1 MQNFLDASGLNRYT
15 QALKGGQ
22 LVVGRAKDSSNADYA
37 EDASTAFYAS
47 HVPATGILGV
57 IPLANIPH
65 GAIEKLVKVANNT
78 AMLALTTDDV
88 QNGDSVLTIDNNH
101 MYIVTDQDQLGN
113 MAAFTEYSAG
123 TATHAL
129 EADKATHATS
139 ADTADEAKHAASAD
153 KADEATHAASA
164 DTATNV
170 EWTGVQNKPTEFKPE
185 LHTQDASTIT
195 KLTGYQEAESASAV
209 TANDSLITALGKIEK
224 KADDAAKSAGF
235 HTQDGSTIVGLDG
248 YNGPASTYTGVASN
262 DSLESA
268 LAKIEKKA
276 LDSSNTADWE
286 SITNKPTTY
295 DASIVMMGGYEKKDG
310 DVTESDNALTTVGK
324 VEKKVDDVTTAFEGH
339 THGAA
344 DVSTM
349 AGYNGAAASYSAVVA
364 GDTLNQAIAKIEK
377 KALDSSNSAD
387 WYNIVNKPAEF
398 TPENHAATKVTS
410 LGTYSKASSVENV
423 VADDSLV
430 VALGKIEKKADDAAD
445 EPISAATIDAIVN
458 STYQS

>member
-22 LVVGRAKDSSNADYA
+22 LIAGRAVDSSKADYA
-37 EDASTAFYAS
+37 KDASTAFYAS
-47 HVPATGILGV
+47 HASATGLIGV
-57 IPLANIPH
+57 IPLANIPQ
-65 GAIEKLVKVANNT
+65 GAIERLVKVANQQ
-78 AMLALTTDDV
+78 AMLALDGSKV
-88 QNGDSVLTIDNNH
+88 QNGDSVLTTDNNR
-101 MYIVTDQDQLGN
+101 MYIVIDEDKLGS
-113 MAAFTEYSAG
+113 MDAFTEYSAG
-123 TATHAL
+123 TATKAL
-129 EADKATHATS
+129 QADNAT
-139 ADTADEAKHAASAD
+139 HAASAD
-153 KADEATHAASA
+153 TANEATHAASANNANEAEHAASA

-170 EWTGVQNKPTEFKPE
+170 AWTGVLNKPTEFKPE

-195 KLTGYQEAESASAV
+195 KLTGYQEAVSASDV
-209 TANDSLITALGKIEK
+209 TADDSLIAALGKIEK

-235 HTQDGSTIVGLDG
+235 HTQDGSTIIGLAG
-248 YNGPASTYTGVASN
+248 YSGPAAAYTGVASN

-295 DASIVMMGGYEKKDG
+295 DASIVIMDGYEKKDG
-310 DVTESDNALTTVGK
+310 NVADTDSVLTAVGK
-324 VEKKVDDVTTAFEGH
+324 VEKKVDDVTTSFEGH

-349 AGYNGAAASYSAVVA
+349 AGYSGPAASYSAVVT

-387 WYNIVNKPAEF
+387 WDNIVDKPAEF
-398 TPENHAATKVTS
+398 TPEDHAATKVTS
-410 LGTYSKASSVENV
+410 LGTYSKASTVEDV
-423 VADDSLV
+423 VVGDSLV
-430 VALGKIEKKADDAAD
+430 IALGKIEKKADEAAD
-445 EPISAATIDAIVN
+445 EPISASTIDAIVN
-458 STYQS
+458 GTY

>member
-22 LVVGRAKDSSNADYA
+22 LIAGRAKDSSNADYA

-57 IPLANIPH
+57 IPLANIPQ
-65 GAIEKLVKVANNT
+65 GAMERLVKVANNT
-78 AMLALTTDDV
+78 AMLALKAGDV

-101 MYIVTDQDQLGN
+101 MYIVTNDASLGS
-113 MAAFTEYSAG
+113 MDAFTEYSAG

-139 ADTADEAKHAASAD
+139 ADTAN
-153 KADEATHAASA
+153 EATHAASA
-164 DTATNV
+164 NTATNV
-170 EWTGVQNKPTEFKPE
+170 EWTGVLNKPTEFTPT

-195 KLTGYQEAESASAV
+195 KLTGYQEAVSASNV
-209 TANDSLITALGKIEK
+209 TADDSLIAALGKIEK

-248 YNGPASTYTGVASN
+248 YSGPAASYSGVVAGDTLN
-262 DSLESA
+262 QA

-276 LDSSNTADWE
+276 LDSSNTADWG

-295 DASIVMMGGYEKKDG
+295 DASIVMMGNYEKKDG
-310 DVTESDNALTTVGK
+310 NVANTDSVLTAVGK
-324 VEKKVDDVTTAFEGH
+324 VEKKVDDVKTAFEGH

-349 AGYNGAAASYSAVVA
+349 AGYTGPADSYSAVVA

-387 WYNIVNKPAEF
+387 WNNIVNKPAEF
-398 TPENHAATKVTS
+398 TPEDHAATKVTS
-410 LGTYSKASSVENV
+410 LGTYSKASTVENV
-423 VADDSLV
+423 VVGDSLV
-430 VALGKIEKKADDAAD
+430 IALGKIEKKADEAAD
-445 EPISAATIDAIVN
+445 EPIPASTIDAIVN
-458 STYQS
+458 GTYQS

>member
-22 LVVGRAKDSSNADYA
+22 LIVGRAKDSSNADYA
-37 EDASTAFYAS
+37 KDASTAFYAS
-47 HVPATGILGV
+47 HVPATGLIGV
-57 IPLANIPH
+57 IPLANIPQ

-101 MYIVTDQDQLGN
+101 MYIVTDEGKLGT
-113 MAAFTEYSAG
+113 MDAFTEYSAG

-129 EADKATHATS
+129 EAD
-139 ADTADEAKHAASAD
+139 
-153 KADEATHAASA
+153 EATHAISA
-164 DTATNV
+164 DKATNV
-170 EWTGVQNKPTEFKPE
+170 EWTGVLNKPTEFKPE

-209 TANDSLITALGKIEK
+209 TADDSLITALGKIEK
-224 KADDAAKSAGF
+224 KADDAAKTAGF
-235 HTQDGSTIVGLDG
+235 HTQDGSTIIGLDG
-248 YNGPASTYTGVASN
+248 YDGPAAAYTGVASN

-276 LDSSNTADWE
+276 LDSSNTADWG

-295 DASIVMMGGYEKKDG
+295 DANIVMMGNYEKKDG
-310 DVTESDNALTTVGK
+310 NVADTDSVLTAVGK

-349 AGYNGAAASYSAVVA
+349 AGYNGPADSYSAVVA

-377 KALDSSNSAD
+377 KALDSSNSANWD
-387 WYNIVNKPAEF
+387 NIVNKPLEF
-398 TPENHAATKVTS
+398 TPEDHAATKVTS
-410 LGTYSKASSVENV
+410 LGTYSKASTVED
-423 VADDSLV
+423 VAVGDSLV
-430 VALGKIEKKADDAAD
+430 VALGKIEKKADNAAD
-445 EPISAATIDAIVN
+445 EPIPASTIDAIVN
-458 STYQS
+458 GTY

>member
-1 MQNFLDASGLNRYT
+1 MQKFLDASGLNRYT

-22 LVVGRAKDSSNADYA
+22 LIAGRAKDSSNADYA
-37 EDASTAFYAS
+37 KDASTAFYAS
-47 HVPATGILGV
+47 HASALGLIGV
-57 IPLANIPH
+57 IPLANIPQ
-65 GAIEKLVKVANNT
+65 GAIEKLVKVADAS
-78 AMLALTTDDV
+78 AMLELDKNEV

-101 MYIVTDQDQLGN
+101 MYIVTDEDKLGT
-113 MAAFTEYSAG
+113 MDAFTEYSAG

-129 EADKATHATS
+129 EAD
-139 ADTADEAKHAASAD
+139 EAKHAASAD
-153 KADEATHAASA
+153 TANEAKHAASA

-170 EWTGVQNKPTEFKPE
+170 AWTGVLNKPTEFKPE

-195 KLTGYQEAESASAV
+195 KLTGYQEADSASNV
-209 TANDSLITALGKIEK
+209 TSDDSLLVALGKIEK
-224 KADDAAKSAGF
+224 KADEAAKSAGF

-248 YNGPASTYTGVASN
+248 YNGPAGTYTGVTSS
-262 DSLESA
+262 DSLKSA

-276 LDSSNTADWE
+276 LDSSNTADWG

-295 DASIVMMGGYEKKDG
+295 DASIVMMGGYEKKSG
-310 DVTESDNALTTVGK
+310 NVTETDSALTAVGK
-324 VEKKVDDVTTAFEGH
+324 VEKKVDDVTTAFKGH

-349 AGYNGAAASYSAVVA
+349 AGYNGPAASYSAIVA

-387 WYNIVNKPAEF
+387 WDNIVDKPSVF
-398 TPENHAATKVTS
+398 TPADHAATKVTS

-423 VADDSLV
+423 VAGDSLV

-445 EPISAATIDAIVN
+445 EPIPADIIDKIVN
-458 STYQS
+458 GTY

>member
-22 LVVGRAKDSSNADYA
+22 LIAGRAVDSSKADYA
-37 EDASTAFYAS
+37 KDASTAFYAS
-47 HVPATGILGV
+47 HASATGLIGV
-57 IPLANIPH
+57 IPLANIPQ
-65 GAIEKLVKVANNT
+65 GAIERLVKVANNT
-78 AMLALTTDDV
+78 AMLALTANDV

-101 MYIVTDQDQLGN
+101 MYIVTDKEKLGT
-113 MAAFTEYSAG
+113 MDAFTEYSAG

-129 EADKATHATS
+129 QADNAT
-139 ADTADEAKHAASAD
+139 HAASAD
-153 KADEATHAASA
+153 NANEAAHAASA

-170 EWTGVQNKPTEFKPE
+170 AWTGVLNKPTEFKPE

-195 KLTGYQEAESASAV
+195 KLTGYKEAESASAV
-209 TANDSLITALGKIEK
+209 TADDSLIAALGKIEK

-235 HTQDGSTIVGLDG
+235 HTQDGSTIVGLAG
-248 YNGPASTYTGVASN
+248 YSGPAASYSAVVAGDTLN
-262 DSLESA
+262 QA

-276 LDSSNTADWE
+276 LDSSNTADWG

-295 DASIVMMGGYEKKDG
+295 DANIVMMGGYVKKDG
-310 DVTESDNALTTVGK
+310 NVADTDSVLTAVGK
-324 VEKKVDDVTTAFEGH
+324 VEKKVDDVTTSFEGH

-349 AGYNGAAASYSAVVA
+349 AGYSGPAASYSAVVA

-387 WYNIVNKPAEF
+387 WDNIVDKPAEF
-398 TPENHAATKVTS
+398 TPEDHAATKVTS
-410 LGTYSKASSVENV
+410 LGTYSKASAVEDV
-423 VADDSLV
+423 VVGDSLV
-430 VALGKIEKKADDAAD
+430 IALGKIEKKADEAAD
-445 EPISAATIDAIVN
+445 EPIPASTIDAIVN
-458 STYQS
+458 GTY

>member
-1 MQNFLDASGLNRYT
+1 MQRFLDASGLNRYT
-15 QALKGGQ
+15 QALKNGQ
-22 LVVGRAKDSSNADYA
+22 LIAGRAVNSSKADYA
-37 EDASTAFYAS
+37 QDASTAFYAS
-47 HVPATGILGV
+47 HASATGLIGV
-57 IPLANIPH
+57 IPLANIPQ
-65 GAIEKLVKVANNT
+65 GAIEKLVKVADAS
-78 AMLALTTDDV
+78 AMLALNGSKV
-88 QNGDSVLTIDNNH
+88 QNGDSVLTTDNNR
-101 MYIVTDQDQLGN
+101 MYIVTDEEKLGT
-113 MAAFTEYSAG
+113 MDAFTEYSAG

-129 EADKATHATS
+129 EADEAT
-139 ADTADEAKHAASAD
+139 HAASAD
-153 KADEATHAASA
+153 KANEATHATSA

-170 EWTGVQNKPTEFKPE
+170 EWTGVLNKPTEFKPE

-195 KLTGYQEAESASAV
+195 KLTGYHEADSASNV
-209 TANDSLITALGKIEK
+209 TSDDSLLVALGKIEK
-224 KADDAAKSAGF
+224 KADEAAKSAGF

-248 YNGPASTYTGVASN
+248 YNGPAASYTGVTSK
-262 DSLESA
+262 DSLKSA

-295 DASIVMMGGYEKKDG
+295 GADIVMMGGYEKKSG
-310 DVTESDNALTTVGK
+310 NVTGTDSALTAVGK
-324 VEKKVDDVTTAFEGH
+324 VEKKVDDVTTAFKGH

-349 AGYNGAAASYSAVVA
+349 AGYNGPAASYSAIVA

-387 WYNIVNKPAEF
+387 WDNIVDKPAVF
-398 TPENHAATKVTS
+398 TPADHAATKVTS

-423 VADDSLV
+423 VAGDSLV

-445 EPISAATIDAIVN
+445 EPIPADIIDKIVN
-458 STYQS
+458 GNY

>member
-22 LVVGRAKDSSNADYA
+22 LIVGRAKDSSKADYA
-37 EDASTAFYAS
+37 KDASTAFYAS
-47 HVPATGILGV
+47 HASATGLIGT
-57 IPLANIPH
+57 IPLENLPQ
-65 GAIEKLVKVANNT
+65 GAIERLFKVADNT
-78 AMLALTTDDV
+78 AMLALTKVNV
-88 QNGDSVLTIDNNH
+88 QNGDSVLTTDNNR
-101 MYIVTDQDQLGN
+101 MYIVTDEEKLGT
-113 MAAFTEYSAG
+113 MDAFTEYSAG
-123 TATHAL
+123 TATKAL
-129 EADKATHATS
+129 QADWAKGAGDASTADYATKAGS
-139 ADTADEAKHAASAD
+139 ADT
-153 KADEATHAASA
+153 ADEATHAASA
-164 DTATNV
+164 DTATKV
-170 EWTGVQNKPTEFKPE
+170 EWTGVQNKPKEFKPE

-195 KLTGYQEAESASAV
+195 KLTGYKEAESASAV
-209 TANDSLITALGKIEK
+209 TADDSLIEALGKIEK
-224 KADDAAKSAGF
+224 KADVAAKSAGF

-248 YNGPASTYTGVASN
+248 YVGPAAEYTGVASN

-295 DASIVMMGGYEKKDG
+295 DASIVMMGNYEKKDG
-310 DVTESDNALTTVGK
+310 NVADTDSVLTAVGK

-349 AGYNGAAASYSAVVA
+349 AGYNGPAGSYSAVVA

-387 WYNIVNKPAEF
+387 WDNIVDKPSEF
-398 TPENHAATKVTS
+398 TPEDHAATKVTT
-410 LGTYSKASSVENV
+410 LGTYSKASAVED
-423 VADDSLV
+423 VAVGDSLV
-430 VALGKIEKKADDAAD
+430 VALGKIEKKADNAAD
-445 EPISAATIDAIVN
+445 EPIPASTIDAIVN
-458 STYQS
+458 GNY